1 MKHHLGKNKQ
11 TNKQT
16 NKTETK
22 PIKHL
27 TNEFHVALWPCGHVS
42 VKDLRSRQAVESGT
56 RRAAECVTDALTT
69 FKVF

>member
-1 MKHHLGKNKQ
+1 MKHNLGKNKQ

-16 NKTETK
+16 KQKQNRSN
-22 PIKHL
+22 IQQM
-27 TNEFHVALWPCGHVS
+27 NSMWPYGYVS
-42 VKDLRSRQAVESGT
+42 IKDLRSRQAVESGK